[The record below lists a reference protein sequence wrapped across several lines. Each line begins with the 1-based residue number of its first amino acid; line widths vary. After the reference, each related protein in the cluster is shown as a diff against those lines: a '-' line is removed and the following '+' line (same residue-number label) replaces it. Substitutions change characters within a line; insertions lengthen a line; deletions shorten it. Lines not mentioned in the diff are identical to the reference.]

1 MSLSDEQLRQ
11 IVDVVFVRYDNDNSG
26 ALDREEVK
34 RLVAD
39 VFTQLDMHRLAD
51 PNEIDKFINSIDKN
65 GDGLIQ
71 KPELFDIFKEML

>member
-1 MSLSDEQLRQ
+1 M
-11 IVDVVFVRYDNDNSG
+11 
-26 ALDREEVK
+26 
-34 RLVAD
+34 AD

>member
-1 MSLSDEQLRQ
+1 MSLSDAQLRE
-11 IVDVVFVRYDNDNSG
+11 IVDVVFMRYDADNSG

-34 RLVAD
+34 ILIAD

-51 PNEIDKFINSIDKN
+51 PKEIDKFINSIDKN
-65 GDGLIQ
+65 RDGLIQ